1 MNKNRKNFNIYV
13 FLSTFARNLIELFI
27 PIILYKFGYSLKE
40 VIFYYL
46 LVNVFS
52 LVISTI
58 CLKKLEKMNYKI
70 FSFVGILAF
79 LIMQILLNTITY
91 SVWYL
96 VLLGFLFALYRRG
109 YWISRRFYNLF
120 VISNKN
126 VSMSYTIICIIN
138 QLGVVFASYRGALL
152 LDFVSI
158 TALTVISIT
167 LFIISII
174 PLYFIDVKNEYKKD
188 NIKYKDMLKDIGFKR
203 LYLFGTYELL
213 NVIKFLF
220 PLYLTIY
227 VKDTYQTVGFF
238 SLFTNL
244 ATLIFAYMYGKKIN
258 NNRNFLNLS
267 ILLVVIIYMVKANTV
282 SYLLILVSF
291 LEGLFT
297 KMHELSINK
306 NYYELSK
313 KYDFGK
319 YNFVYE
325 NTQNLTRS
333 LVVLLLLFVGNIKV
347 MIYINLIFI
356 LLGVFINDMLETKN
370 KTVH

>member
-13 FLSTFARNLIELFI
+13 FLSTFARNLIEIFI
-27 PIILYKFGYSLKE
+27 PIILYKFGYTLKE

-46 LVNVFS
+46 CVNAFS
-52 LVISTI
+52 LIISCC
-58 CLKKLEKMNYKI
+58 CLKKLDKMNYKV
-70 FSFVGILAF
+70 FSFVGIICF
-79 LIMQILLNTITY
+79 LIMQILLNKIVY

-96 VLLGFLFALYRRG
+96 AILGFLFALYRRG

-120 VISNKN
+120 VISEKN

-138 QLGVVFASYRGALL
+138 QLGVVLSSYIGALL

-158 TALTVISIT
+158 KALTIISIS

-174 PLYFIDVKNEYKKD
+174 PLYFIDVKNENKKD
-188 NIKYKDMLKDIGFKR
+188 NIKFKDMIKDIGLKR

-213 NVIKFLF
+213 NVVKFLF

-238 SLFTNL
+238 NLFTNL

-258 NNRNFLNLS
+258 NNKNFLNLS
-267 ILLVVIIYMVKANTV
+267 IILVVIIYFIKANTV
-282 SYLLILVSF
+282 SILMILVAF

-306 NYYELSK
+306 EYYVLSK
-313 KYDFGK
+313 KYEFKK

-325 NTQNLTRS
+325 NTQNVTRTI
-333 LVVLLLLFVGNIKV
+333 VVFIMMFLNNIKI
-347 MIYINLIFI
+347 MIYINLMFI
-356 LLGVFINDMLETKN
+356 LIGVFVNDMLQTQN

>member
-126 VSMSYTIICIIN
+126 VAISYTNICIIN
-138 QLGVVFASYRGALL
+138 KLGVVFASYIGALL
-152 LDFVSI
+152 LDVVSI